1 MYAIDLKNVNK
12 VYGNDFVAL
21 KNINLQIRK
30 GDFFAL
36 LGPNGAGKSTTIG
49 ILCSLVNKTSGK
61 LKICGVDIDSDFN
74 KAKAHLGVVP
84 QEVNL
89 SIFESVE
96 QIILNQAGYYGIS
109 RSIAKERLDPLLK
122 NLGLLEKKHEQVR
135 MLSGG
140 MKRRVMIARAL
151 IHEPEVLVL
160 DEPTAGVDVEL
171 RKSMWEYINKLHA
184 QGITIILTTHYLEE
198 AEELAKN
205 VAIINQ
211 GEVIENTTIKNLL
224 RQINKEIYVVESKDS
239 LPKNLKLKEYE
250 LKIRDDTTFE
260 VTLQRGDSVNGV
272 VKELDKQGIN
282 IMALRTKQNRLEAL
296 FMEKTRKNDNDIK
309 KAKEKGGEK

>member
-122 NLGLLEKKHEQVR
+122 NLGK
-135 MLSGG
+135 
-140 MKRRVMIARAL
+140 
-151 IHEPEVLVL
+151 
-160 DEPTAGVDVEL
+160 
-171 RKSMWEYINKLHA
+171 
-184 QGITIILTTHYLEE
+184 
-198 AEELAKN
+198 
-205 VAIINQ
+205 
-211 GEVIENTTIKNLL
+211 
-224 RQINKEIYVVESKDS
+224 
-239 LPKNLKLKEYE
+239 
-250 LKIRDDTTFE
+250 
-260 VTLQRGDSVNGV
+260 
-272 VKELDKQGIN
+272 
-282 IMALRTKQNRLEAL
+282 
-296 FMEKTRKNDNDIK
+296 
-309 KAKEKGGEK
+309 

>member
-49 ILCSLVNKTSGK
+49 ILCSLVNKTSGQV
-61 LKICGVDIDSDFN
+61 KICGVDIDTDFN

-89 SIFESVE
+89 SIFETVE
-96 QIILNQAGYYGIS
+96 QIVLNQAGYYGIS
-109 RSIAKERLDPLLK
+109 RNIAKERLDPILE

-171 RKSMWEYINKLHA
+171 RRSMWEYINKLHA

-239 LPKNLKLKEYE
+239 LPKDLKLKEYE

-272 VKELDKQGIN
+272 VKELDKQGVN

-296 FMEKTRKNDNDIK
+296 FMEKTRKNDSDIK
-309 KAKEKGGEK
+309 QVTGKGGKK